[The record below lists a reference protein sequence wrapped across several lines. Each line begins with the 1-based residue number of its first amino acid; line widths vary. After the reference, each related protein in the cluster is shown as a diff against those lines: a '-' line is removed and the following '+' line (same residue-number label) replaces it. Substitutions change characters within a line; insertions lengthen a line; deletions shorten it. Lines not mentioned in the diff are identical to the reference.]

1 MRRRCVTSLRVSL
14 ANNLLRSTT
23 LTQHRSVSHSDVPA
37 VPPSVSVTA
46 LHHGSAGPPRPPAP
60 LILLDQVFRS
70 DGSARSLHKELLVA
84 IASGNCEESS
94 EIAAALASIVKRR
107 LAEAETG
114 ASSSMQHHGQEASPA
129 EKPSNQSDLPPVT
142 DAAIGHALDKVA
154 DAAASRGLPDP
165 PFHSGKKETSDVEP
179 STPWLSSKHLTVTI
193 LETSFEVS
201 DDDATAEEHERIL
214 DQYLSQ
220 EGERWKLQKHAI
232 ANAVLSA
239 ARHCGITPLA
249 LQSGD
254 EGSVSFSTP
263 QTANTI
269 NVLKHC
275 NIVVRGEVPE
285 VLSSTS
291 GSSDSVINGCREELA
306 ALEQRY
312 IERGLPPMSARDKQ
326 IALLELV
333 MSRTTVRYSV
343 GLKKDLSS
351 GLDRSAAVGKGGVPS
366 STGIGAEAYHQHM
379 ITALNAE
386 SSATEGHDMCTS
398 RHLLSQPVLPY
409 SFMMKLCLWYDAEAM
424 MNSGGAELP

>member
-1 MRRRCVTSLRVSL
+1 M
-14 ANNLLRSTT
+14 
-23 LTQHRSVSHSDVPA
+23 
-37 VPPSVSVTA
+37 
-46 LHHGSAGPPRPPAP
+46 
-60 LILLDQVFRS
+60 LLDQVFRS
-70 DGSARSLHKELLVA
+70 DGSARSLHKELLAA
-84 IASGNCEESS
+84 IASGNSEESS

-114 ASSSMQHHGQEASPA
+114 ASPPMLHHGQEAPPA
-129 EKPSNQSDLPPVT
+129 DKPSNQSELPPVT

-154 DAAASRGLPDP
+154 DVAASRGPPDSP
-165 PFHSGKKETSDVEP
+165 LHAGTKETSDVEP

-201 DDDATAEEHERIL
+201 DDDVTAEEHERIL

-232 ANAVLSA
+232 ANAVLCA

-249 LQSGD
+249 LQCGD
-254 EGSVSFSTP
+254 EGRTTEGSFSTP
-263 QTANTI
+263 QTTNTI

-285 VLSSTS
+285 VLSSSS
-291 GSSDSVINGCREELA
+291 GGSDSVINGCREELA

-312 IERGLPPMSARDKQ
+312 IERGLPPMSVHDKQ

-343 GLKKDLSS
+343 GLKRDLSS
-351 GLDRSAAVGKGGVPS
+351 GLDQSAGVGKGGVPS

-386 SSATEGHDMCTS
+386 SSVTDGHDVCTS

-424 MNSGGAELP
+424 MHTGGAVLP